1 MSEESKGEQKED
13 AVRLMDDVQT
23 LVDHLASMQFSD
35 GTLGAEEM
43 DQPPPGMAPS
53 RYMKALVFLHHYR
66 SGKAFATV
74 DNILRSEWV
83 TVVES
88 DFSSMFRSADDINN
102 VETEIVKAVY
112 RCTREAAH
120 DETNVV
126 SNSTKPM
133 LAGGAEP
140 AKLVRKQFDLVAE
153 GAHLCPRT
161 GPDCKTDTW
170 IYVAAAVLGLPTD
183 DHGVLL
189 KALRGSL
196 SGPRAHETA
205 GDRDDEEPGTDDT
218 RIENK
223 RAPPTM
229 PSTGLNRSPFNL
241 LYMMEQKYIFDMQS
255 CVLALPVMSA
265 AQAKTWKGT
274 SYSVIVLCDD
284 QKNKPGTAEVV
295 AQSLR
300 LTESVVSVASEDDIT
315 SALDLL
321 CSVLRFSAFCLDSM
335 PSPRAP
341 NGKKLW
347 ARYQT
352 QLDNLR
358 SYATNREGDT
368 RAKSV
373 LVPTLDLTGLGM
385 RSIVKLDLQQE
396 NQGVAKVVFPD
407 PMLLAFKSSTNWTRK
422 FGFQLIAEAE
432 AELDDTFSPFDP
444 RIEKRIDVHSIDD
457 LSSLGSRSGR

>member
-1 MSEESKGEQKED
+1 MSEEAKGEQKED
-13 AVRLMDDVQT
+13 AVRLIDDVQT

-35 GTLGAEEM
+35 GTMGAEEM
-43 DQPPPGMAPS
+43 DQPPPGMAPN

-88 DFSSMFRSADDINN
+88 DFSSMLRGADDINN
-102 VETEIVKAVY
+102 FESEIVKAVY
-112 RCTREAAH
+112 SRTRAAAH
-120 DETNVV
+120 DETKVV

-153 GAHLCPRT
+153 GAHLCPKT

-170 IYVAAAVLGLPTD
+170 IYVAAAALGLPTD

-189 KALRGSL
+189 KALRGSI
-196 SGPRAHETA
+196 SAPRAGERA
-205 GDRDDEEPGTDDT
+205 GDRDDEERDDAK
-218 RIENK
+218 IENK

-255 CVLALPVMSA
+255 CVLALPIMSA
-265 AQAKTWKGT
+265 IQAKTWKGT

-300 LTESVVSVASEDDIT
+300 LTESVISVASEDDIT

-321 CSVLRFSAFCLDSM
+321 CSVLRFSAFCLDNM
-335 PSPRAP
+335 PSPHSP

-347 ARYQT
+347 VRYQT
-352 QLDNLR
+352 QLENLR
-358 SYATNREGDT
+358 SYATNREGDS

-373 LVPTLDLTGLGM
+373 LVPRLDLTGLGM

-396 NQGVAKVVFPD
+396 NEGVAKVVFPD

-432 AELDDTFSPFDP
+432 AGFDDTFPPFDP

>member
-1 MSEESKGEQKED
+1 MSEDSKGEQKDD
-13 AVRLMDDVQT
+13 AVCLMDDVQA

-35 GTLGAEEM
+35 GTVGAEEM
-43 DQPPPGMAPS
+43 EQPPPGMAPS

-74 DNILRSEWV
+74 DSILKSEWV
-83 TVVES
+83 TVAES
-88 DFSSMFRSADDINN
+88 DFSSMFRSPDDVDNF
-102 VETEIVKAVY
+102 ETEIVKEVY
-112 RCTREAAH
+112 NCTRDAAR
-120 DETNVV
+120 DERNVA
-126 SNSTKPM
+126 SNSTRPM

-170 IYVAAAVLGLPTD
+170 IYVAAAVLGLRTD

-196 SGPRAHETA
+196 SGPRARETA
-205 GDRDDEEPGTDDT
+205 EGGDDEESDGAK
-218 RIENK
+218 IENK

-265 AQAKTWKGT
+265 VQAKTWKGT

-284 QKNKPGTAEVV
+284 QKNKPGTAEIV

-321 CSVLRFSAFCLDSM
+321 CSVLRFAAFCLDSM
-335 PSPRAP
+335 PSPHGP

-347 ARYQT
+347 VKYKT

-358 SYATNREGDT
+358 
-368 RAKSV
+368 
-373 LVPTLDLTGLGM
+373 
-385 RSIVKLDLQQE
+385 
-396 NQGVAKVVFPD
+396 
-407 PMLLAFKSSTNWTRK
+407 
-422 FGFQLIAEAE
+422 
-432 AELDDTFSPFDP
+432 
-444 RIEKRIDVHSIDD
+444 
-457 LSSLGSRSGR
+457 